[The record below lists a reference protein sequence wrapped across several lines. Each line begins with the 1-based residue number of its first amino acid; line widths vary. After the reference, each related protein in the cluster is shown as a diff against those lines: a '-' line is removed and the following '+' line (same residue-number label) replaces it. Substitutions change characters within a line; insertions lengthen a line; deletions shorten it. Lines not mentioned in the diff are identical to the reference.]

1 MRIRFNHNT
10 RDELV
15 DGELLQDRSID
26 VRVTELDIPFLSLI
40 WLMVKLIAASTIATL
55 IIGLILMVVG
65 VALNFNFHTI
75 HL

>member
-26 VRVTELDIPFLSLI
+26 VRVTELDIPFFVPHLAYGQADRSLYDCYPDH
-40 WLMVKLIAASTIATL
+40 WTYFDGRRGGS
-55 IIGLILMVVG
+55 
-65 VALNFNFHTI
+65 
-75 HL
+75 